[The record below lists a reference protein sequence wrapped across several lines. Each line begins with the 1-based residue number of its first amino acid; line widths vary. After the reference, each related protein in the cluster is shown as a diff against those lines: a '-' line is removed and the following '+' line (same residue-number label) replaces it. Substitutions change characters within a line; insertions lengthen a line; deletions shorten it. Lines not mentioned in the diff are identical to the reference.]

1 MTNITMNHRITIL
14 KEDKYYD
21 TFEDIIPDTH
31 SVLDMLIIG
40 KTPSPDSV
48 KIGHYFQGRHGKSM
62 WNKLEEYGIL
72 KKATQYHD
80 DSLLC
85 NNIGIT
91 DVVKVPRLTGNE
103 PSLLEYMEGK
113 QHVMDIIK
121 IHSPKVL
128 LFVYKAVLENM
139 ISIGAKVQYGFNDN
153 LSKYFYGSRPFL
165 FPMPGTGKVTTD
177 IIKENMQELNNYLKK

>member
-1 MTNITMNHRITIL
+1 MNHRITIL
-14 KEDKYYD
+14 KEGKYYD
-21 TFEDIIPDTH
+21 TFKDILPDTNT
-31 SVLDMLIIG
+31 VLDMLIIG

-48 KIGHYFQGRHGKSM
+48 KIGHYFQGRHGMSM
-62 WNKLEEYGIL
+62 WNKLEEYCIL
-72 KKATQYHD
+72 KKTTQYHD

-113 QHVMDIIK
+113 QHIMDIIK
-121 IHSPKVL
+121 GHSPKVL
-128 LFVYKAVLENM
+128 FFVYKPILENL
-139 ISIGAKVQYGFNDN
+139 ISLGPKVRYGFNDN

-177 IIKENMQELNNYLKK
+177 IIKENMQELKDYLKK